1 MQYKTDIE
9 IAQACE
15 KERIGAVAA
24 RAGIAEEYIEQYGN
38 YKAKVDYRFLRD
50 PRGHAGRQ
58 AHTRDGDYA
67 DARGRGQDDDH
78 GRPDG
83 RPA

>member
-1 MQYKTDIE
+1 MGYKTDIE

-15 KERIGAVAA
+15 KERITAVAA

-50 PRGHAGRQ
+50 HADSPGGELILVTAITPAPAGVGGR
-58 AHTRDGDYA
+58 
-67 DARGRGQDDDH
+67 
-78 GRPDG
+78 
-83 RPA
+83 